1 MGYISHTESV
11 DKIQPIFYKGSQ
23 MKELLAPEGGV
34 FVGVSIIPSSPLL
47 STLGMYTFFT
57 QLIIIQYD

>member
-47 STLGMYTFFT
+47 STLGMYVYF
-57 QLIIIQYD
+57 LHPIIYNTI

>member
-11 DKIQPIFYKGSQ
+11 DNIQPIFYKGSQ

-57 QLIIIQYD
+57 Q